1 MVVYKA
7 DGRQADTLICI
18 FTHAR
23 MCVCIL
29 EKGWLPVCRL
39 PPSLSPF
46 NFQFPRQYHA
56 YIKSMSSHFR
66 NHFVTTTVRRRSVI
80 TLFKYL
86 SS

>member
-39 PPSLSPF
+39 PPTLSPDTTKD
-46 NFQFPRQYHA
+46 P
-56 YIKSMSSHFR
+56 K
-66 NHFVTTTVRRRSVI
+66 VTHLRRP
-80 TLFKYL
+80 
-86 SS
+86 